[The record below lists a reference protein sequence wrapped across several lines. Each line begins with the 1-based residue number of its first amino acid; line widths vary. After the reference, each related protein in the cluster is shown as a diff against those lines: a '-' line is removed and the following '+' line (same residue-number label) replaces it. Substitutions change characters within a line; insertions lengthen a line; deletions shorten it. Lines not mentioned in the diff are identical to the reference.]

1 MSILFKIIFFFISIF
16 VFGENTSISGF
27 VREKNTGEP
36 ISYANVFLS
45 NKSFGSATNQDGYF
59 VISNVPFGNYEINA
73 SMIGFS
79 VFKKNIILKSDK
91 SIRME
96 IRLKNNI

>member
-1 MSILFKIIFFFISIF
+1 MKILLKIILFFISIF

-59 VISNVPFGNYEINA
+59 VVSNVPFGNYELNGKDKISHRNHVLDE
-73 SMIGFS
+73 FS
-79 VFKKNIILKSDK
+79 KKEY
-91 SIRME
+91 IRYF
-96 IRLKNNI
+96 I